1 MFIKLARGVLMPV
14 VRFCTIH
21 FFMEPKMK
29 KLTYALALCGLVGV
43 SSAALAED
51 SPLSGNIGLATDYLF
66 RGITQT
72 AHQPEI
78 SGGFDYAH
86 SSGLYVGTWFSNQTW
101 VREGTFKTNS
111 SLEWDLYGGYR
122 GTFGASDF
130 GYDVGVISY
139 YYPGDRR
146 GATPSYPTPD
156 TVEGY
161 LSLSWKFL
169 SVKYSNALSK
179 YFVGWGNDGS
189 TGDPVVKTQGS
200 DYLELNASYDLGN
213 GWGVLGHVGH
223 QKVKNVSAASY
234 SDWKVGVTK
243 DIGYGTVTLAYS
255 DTNADKN
262 MYTVNGKDLSKGVAV
277 LSFAKTF

>member
-1 MFIKLARGVLMPV
+1 
-14 VRFCTIH
+14 
-21 FFMEPKMK
+21 MK
-29 KLTYALALCGLVGV
+29 KLTYALALCGLVGA

-51 SPLSGNIGLATDYLF
+51 SPLSGNIGLATDYIF
-66 RGITQT
+66 RGISQT

-101 VREGTFKTNS
+101 VKEGGYKNNS
-111 SLEWDLYGGYR
+111 SLEWDLYGGFR
-122 GTFGASDF
+122 NSFGASDF
-130 GYDVGVISY
+130 GYDVGLISY
-139 YYPGDRR
+139 YYPGNRA
-146 GATPSYPTPD
+146 GSTTPTPD
-156 TVEGY
+156 TVEAY
-161 LSLSWKFL
+161 LALSWKFL
-169 SVKYSNALSK
+169 SVKYSNAVSD
-179 YFVGWGNDGS
+179 YFVGWGTDGV
-189 TGDPVVKTQGS
+189 TKTQGS

-223 QKVKNVSAASY
+223 QKVKNVGGASY
-234 SDWKVGVTK
+234 SDWKVGVSK